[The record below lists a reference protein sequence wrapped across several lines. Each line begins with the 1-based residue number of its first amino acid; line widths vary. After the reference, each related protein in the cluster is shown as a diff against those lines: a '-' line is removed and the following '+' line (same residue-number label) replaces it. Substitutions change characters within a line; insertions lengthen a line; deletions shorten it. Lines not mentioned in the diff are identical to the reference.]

1 MVIKEKEM
9 RLNPYSILLIIVF
22 NATVS
27 VTNKTIKNKIY
38 EKTTNDSSFYPIDS
52 IGVERQMWLEHI
64 KTPTMEQS

>member
-1 MVIKEKEM
+1 MVIKKEEKM

-52 IGVERQMWLEHI
+52 IGVERQM
-64 KTPTMEQS
+64 

>member
-1 MVIKEKEM
+1 MVIKEKEKM

-27 VTNKTIKNKIY
+27 VTNKTIKNKKY

-52 IGVERQMWLEHI
+52 IGVERKM
-64 KTPTMEQS
+64 

>member
-1 MVIKEKEM
+1 M

-52 IGVERQMWLEHI
+52 IGFERQM
-64 KTPTMEQS
+64 

>member
-1 MVIKEKEM
+1 MVIKEKEKM

-52 IGVERQMWLEHI
+52 IGFERQM
-64 KTPTMEQS
+64 

>member
-38 EKTTNDSSFYPIDS
+38 EKTTNDSSFYPNDS
-52 IGVERQMWLEHI
+52 IGVERQM
-64 KTPTMEQS
+64 

>member
-1 MVIKEKEM
+1 MVIKEEEM

-52 IGVERQMWLEHI
+52 IGVERQM
-64 KTPTMEQS
+64 

>member
-1 MVIKEKEM
+1 MVIKEKKM

>member
-22 NATVS
+22 NASVS

-52 IGVERQMWLEHI
+52 IGVERQM
-64 KTPTMEQS
+64 

>member
-1 MVIKEKEM
+1 MVIKEKEKM

-22 NATVS
+22 NASVS

-52 IGVERQMWLEHI
+52 IGFERQM
-64 KTPTMEQS
+64 

>member
-52 IGVERQMWLEHI
+52 IGVERQM
-64 KTPTMEQS
+64 

>member
-1 MVIKEKEM
+1 MVIKEEEKM

-38 EKTTNDSSFYPIDS
+38 EKTTNDSSFYPVDS
-52 IGVERQMWLEHI
+52 IGVERKM
-64 KTPTMEQS
+64 

>member
-1 MVIKEKEM
+1 MVIKEEKM

-22 NATVS
+22 NASVS

-52 IGVERQMWLEHI
+52 IGFERKM
-64 KTPTMEQS
+64 

>member
-1 MVIKEKEM
+1 MVIKEEKM

-22 NATVS
+22 NASVS

-52 IGVERQMWLEHI
+52 IGVERQM
-64 KTPTMEQS
+64 